1 MRKSYVFDEKLGKLV
16 DKEEF
21 YARQNEGNSRGPIVF
36 GDLPDIVSSVDGKV
50 IHGRAGMREHNR
62 KHNVTFTEDFKQQWK
77 DQAKERQN
85 FFSGNFDKKRRAA
98 QIAEATER
106 VRSGYRPQKLGEHD
120 G

>member
-1 MRKSYVFDEKLGKLV
+1 MRKSFVFDEKLGKLV
-16 DKEEF
+16 PKEEY
-21 YARQNEGNSRGPIVF
+21 YARENAGRDRGPIVF

-62 KHNVTFTEDFKQQWK
+62 KHNVTFTEDFKNQWK
-77 DQAKERQN
+77 EQAKERQN
-85 FFSGNFDKKRRAA
+85 FFVGKFDQKRRTAA
-98 QIAEATER
+98 IAEAVER